1 MQTSV
6 VNAAGNYTDL
16 LSGILNVQVKNED
29 KIMKTRPSLLSES
42 TGFTL

>member
-29 KIMKTRPSLLSES
+29 KIMKQDSSS
-42 TGFTL
+42 KWFTLS